1 VPGSDRPLEDVPAG
15 DTSADGTGTAGGV
28 GRWLFDNALTIG
40 ALLTVL
46 VILLLVPGAAW
57 VARRRA
63 RAAARDEAE
72 RVEAEWESL
81 VLRLGDIGV
90 TAADGATP
98 RQASAQLGRAAYLTT
113 EEGAALGRVV
123 ATLERAR
130 YEPPGGQ
137 VGSVEED
144 ARTVWRGALSRRR
157 RLDRARALL
166 LPEEGLRWW
175 RALLGRPGDR
185 AGDDDDRSP

>member
-1 VPGSDRPLEDVPAG
+1 
-15 DTSADGTGTAGGV
+15 
-28 GRWLFDNALTIG
+28 
-40 ALLTVL
+40 
-46 VILLLVPGAAW
+46 

-63 RAAARDEAE
+63 RRRARDDAE

-81 VLRLGDIGV
+81 VLRLGDIGLV
-90 TAADGATP
+90 ASEGATP
-98 RQASAQLGRAAYLTT
+98 RQASQQLGRAAYLTD

-130 YEPPGGQ
+130 YARPGGDP
-137 VGSVEED
+137 VTDVEED
-144 ARTVWRGALSRRR
+144 ARTVWRAALSRRR

-175 RALLGRPGDR
+175 RAVLRRPGRR
-185 AGDDDDRSP
+185 ADTLDDDR